1 MEYLTMALPAYM
13 HRDAVLRRME
23 ATHRRVHEGVLIRL
37 FRLLIAVV
45 LWTFFAVLLAL
56 VS

>member
-1 MEYLTMALPAYM
+1 MALPAYM